1 MYNLIKQSNMEAPM
15 KKLILLFIV
24 LFNIS
29 SYSITITIIGEDATP
44 LKEVIANINNQVKI
58 SDSKGHVTFDLSEE
72 ILNISISKEG
82 YKEEVLTLK
91 NSIDGVQ
98 NFTLVM
104 KQLNT
109 SYVTFEFPGS
119 DGLIEYREVGTSR
132 YTKVPFLG
140 GFKSME
146 FLSGTYEFIF
156 SAKNSIKN
164 KQILNFKDRSEH
176 FFIDIDIPKNKF
188 FILGNISKNKGIKF
202 YKDNIG
208 KVVPSK
214 NLTLVIFQNG
224 KIIKKIKLKD
234 TFVPVELEDGVYDF
248 MVEDRFYSDLYF
260 RGLKLNSAVNKNIV
274 ISIPSVQT
282 TIRGLIKN
290 KHQFIGGAK
299 ISFTDVDNNSY
310 ETMSTFAGEFS
321 INIPP
326 QKYKITLKKPGF
338 ILEKNQNL
346 IYDFTTPK
354 EVSGEFSINIPP
366 QKYKITLKKPGFI
379 LEKNQNLI
387 YDFTA
392 LEEVYNLILNT
403 EELLSNVEGIVTDDK
418 GTPISNAD
426 IMVKNGDKIIH
437 LKSDDFGNFS
447 TPILPGLLFI
457 KVEKDGYKAFGVV
470 TKLERFSTLSGLKIS
485 LTPYL
490 SNISG
495 IIGNSFTPLSSLHL
509 TLMNRQ
515 GEVVANTISN
525 QNGYYEFSDIKINE
539 SYFISVGVQPYKY
552 YYSDVFTLTKDDIIN
567 KNIILQG
574 RKIRIHLEFL
584 NSSKTPL
591 SNQEVIVGGVAYK
604 TDTNGFLLLELPED
618 MKNID
623 IKVKSYGYQ
632 KQIDLTSMSTNQNQ
646 LTLIIK

>member
-1 MYNLIKQSNMEAPM
+1 M
-15 KKLILLFIV
+15 KKLIFLFIV

-58 SDSKGHVTFDLSEE
+58 SDSIGQVTFDTSEE

-91 NSIDGVQ
+91 NSIDGIQ

-109 SYVTFEFPGS
+109 SYVTLEFPVS
-119 DGLIEYREVGTSR
+119 DGLIEYREVGASR

-188 FILGNISKNKGIKF
+188 FILGNTSKNKGIKF
-202 YKDNIG
+202 YEDNIG
-208 KVVPSK
+208 KVVPLK

-282 TIRGLIKN
+282 TIRGVIKN
-290 KHQFIGGAK
+290 KDQFIGGAK
-299 ISFTDVDNNSY
+299 ISFTDVGNNSY
-310 ETMSTFAGEFS
+310 ETMSSFAGEFS
-321 INIPP
+321 IN
-326 QKYKITLKKPGF
+326 L
-338 ILEKNQNL
+338 
-346 IYDFTTPK
+346 
-354 EVSGEFSINIPP
+354 PP

-403 EELLSNVEGIVTDDK
+403 EELPSNVEGIVTDDK
-418 GTPISNAD
+418 GRPISNAD
-426 IMVKNGDKIIH
+426 IMVKNGDEIIH
-437 LKSDDFGNFS
+437 LKSGDFGNFS

-495 IIGNSFTPLSSLHL
+495 IIGNSFTPLSNLHL

-552 YYSDVFTLTKDDIIN
+552 YYSDVFTLTKDDLTN

-574 RKIRIHLEFL
+574 RKIRVYLEFL
-584 NSSKTPL
+584 NNSKTPL
-591 SNQEVIVGGVAYK
+591 RNKEIMVEGTAYK
-604 TDTNGFLLLELPED
+604 TDTNGFLLLELPEN

-623 IKVKSYGYQ
+623 INVKSYGYQ
-632 KQIDLTSMSTNQNQ
+632 KQIDLTSMSTNPNQ
-646 LTLIIK
+646 LTIIIE

>member
-1 MYNLIKQSNMEAPM
+1 MYNLIKQSNVEAPM
-15 KKLILLFIV
+15 KKLIFLFIV

-29 SYSITITIIGEDATP
+29 SYSITITIIGEDASP

-91 NSIDGVQ
+91 NSLDGIQ

-109 SYVTFEFPGS
+109 SYVTFEFPVS

-188 FILGNISKNKGIKF
+188 FILGNISKNKRIKF

-208 KVVPSK
+208 KVVPPK

-224 KIIKKIKLKD
+224 EIIKKIKLKD

-290 KHQFIGGAK
+290 KDQFIGGAK

-326 QKYKITLKKPGF
+326 QKYKITLKK
-338 ILEKNQNL
+338 
-346 IYDFTTPK
+346 
-354 EVSGEFSINIPP
+354 S
-366 QKYKITLKKPGFI
+366 GFI

-392 LEEVYNLILNT
+392 PEEVYNLILNT

-418 GTPISNAD
+418 GRPISNAD

-623 IKVKSYGYQ
+623 IKVKSYGYL
-632 KQIDLTSMSTNQNQ
+632 KQIDLTSMSANPNQ
-646 LTLIIK
+646 LTIIIK

>member
-1 MYNLIKQSNMEAPM
+1 M
-15 KKLILLFIV
+15 KKLIFLFIV
-24 LFNIS
+24 LFSIS

-58 SDSKGHVTFDLSEE
+58 SDSKGRVTFDTFEK

-91 NSIDGVQ
+91 NSTDGIQ

-109 SYVTFEFPGS
+109 SYVTFEFPVS

-132 YTKVPFLG
+132 YTQVPFLG
-140 GFKSME
+140 GSKSIE

-156 SAKNSIKN
+156 SAKNSKKN

-176 FFIDIDIPKNKF
+176 LFIDIDIPQNKF

-208 KVVPSK
+208 KVVPPK
-214 NLTLVIFQNG
+214 NLTLVVFQDG
-224 KIIKKIKLKD
+224 KITKKIKLKD
-234 TFVPVELEDGVYDF
+234 TFVPIELEDGIYDF
-248 MVEDRFYSDLYF
+248 MIEDRFYSDLYF
-260 RGLKLNSAVNKNIV
+260 RGLKLNSITNKNIV

-290 KHQFIGGAK
+290 KDQFIGGAK
-299 ISFTDVDNNSY
+299 ISFTDVDNNFY
-310 ETMSTFAGEFS
+310 ETMSDFAGEFS

-346 IYDFTTPK
+346 IYDFTSPK
-354 EVSGEFSINIPP
+354 EI
-366 QKYKITLKKPGFI
+366 
-379 LEKNQNLI
+379 
-387 YDFTA
+387 
-392 LEEVYNLILNT
+392 YNLTLNT
-403 EELLSNVEGIVTDDK
+403 EELLSNVEGVVTDDK

-426 IMVKNGDKIIH
+426 IMVKNGEKIIY

-447 TPILPGLLFI
+447 ASILPGLLFI

-470 TKLERFSTLSGLKIS
+470 TKLERFSTLSGLKIP

-490 SNISG
+490 SSISG

-509 TLMNRQ
+509 TLRNRQ

-525 QNGYYEFSDIKINE
+525 QNGYYEFSDIKIND
-539 SYFISVGVQPYKY
+539 SYFISVGVQSYKY
-552 YYSDVFTLTKDDIIN
+552 YYSDVFTLTKDDLIN

-574 RKIRIHLEFL
+574 RKIRIYLEFL
-584 NSSKTPL
+584 SSSRTPL

-618 MKNID
+618 TKNID
-623 IKVKSYGYQ
+623 IEIKSYGYQ
-632 KQIDLTSMSTNQNQ
+632 KQIDLTSMSKSPNQ
-646 LTLIIK
+646 LIIIIK